1 MRCRY
6 RQCADSSLLLKMNR
20 ILKIST
26 LLLLFSCNTKKSVSD
41 SNLLDFKSFTIETP
55 SSWKKIDLR
64 GVDSYIGGIQIDSSQ
79 GASFDLGFYS
89 NDLNEFVK
97 VKLHD
102 TTYAFVATSDNPPL
116 IVDSNFMEKIKK
128 CKVLWDTIDGYRAK
142 LVIPI
147 NSGFGVTGI
156 YIDSLWQLD
165 SKNVKFTLSGN
176 NLTHENETKL
186 LKAFKTLRFHGD
198 TK

>member
-1 MRCRY
+1 
-6 RQCADSSLLLKMNR
+6 MNR
-20 ILKIST
+20 ILTISI
-26 LLLLFSCNTKKSVSD
+26 LLLLFSCNTKNSVSD
-41 SNLLDFKSFTIETP
+41 TNLLDFKSFTIETP
-55 SSWKKIDLR
+55 SSWKKLDLR
-64 GVDSYIGGIQIDSSQ
+64 GVDSYVGSIQMDSSQ

-89 NDLNEFVK
+89 NDLSEFVK
-97 VKLHD
+97 VNLQD
-102 TTYAFVATSDNPPL
+102 TTYAFVATGDYPPL
-116 IVDSNFMEKIKK
+116 RVDSNFMEKIKK
-128 CKVLWDTIDGYRAK
+128 CKILWDTIDGYKAK

-165 SKNVKFTLSGN
+165 SQNVKFTLSGN

-198 TK
+198 KK

>member
-1 MRCRY
+1 
-6 RQCADSSLLLKMNR
+6 MNR
-20 ILKIST
+20 ILTISI
-26 LLLLFSCNTKKSVSD
+26 LLLLFSCNTKNSVSD
-41 SNLLDFKSFTIETP
+41 TNLLDFKSFTIETP
-55 SSWKKIDLR
+55 SSWKKLDLR
-64 GVDSYIGGIQIDSSQ
+64 GVDSYVGGIQMDSSQ

-89 NDLNEFVK
+89 NDLSEFVK
-97 VKLHD
+97 VNLQD
-102 TTYAFVATSDNPPL
+102 TTYAFVATGDYPPL
-116 IVDSNFMEKIKK
+116 RVDSNFMEKIKK
-128 CKVLWDTIDGYRAK
+128 CKILWDTIDGYKAK

-165 SKNVKFTLSGN
+165 SQNVKFTLSGN

-198 TK
+198 KK